1 MCGVY
6 KKNVIFFLLRPNP
19 ATIKLHINPENKIVF
34 RKCIKREE
42 PKKYKELINDQQK

>member
-6 KKNVIFFLLRPNP
+6 KNNAIFFLLRPNP
-19 ATIKLHINPENKIVF
+19 ATIKLHINPENKIVC

-42 PKKYKELINDQQK
+42 PKQYKELEDAEQK